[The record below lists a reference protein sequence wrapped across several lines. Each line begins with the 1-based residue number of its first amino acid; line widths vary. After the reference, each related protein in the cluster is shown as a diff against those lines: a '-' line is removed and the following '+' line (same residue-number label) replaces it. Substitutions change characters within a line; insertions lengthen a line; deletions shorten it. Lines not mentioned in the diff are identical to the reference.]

1 MISLVE
7 IPIVADSS
15 PGEAVAESAP
25 DTAVLPAPKK
35 RGRPKGAP
43 NKPKQPVVIQEVPV
57 APSPKKKRATKA
69 QPPSESDE
77 EPPAPRVPSRKRA
90 RPRAPSSS
98 DDEPALPKKRT
109 TRGVPEPPNT
119 QQLAAE
125 VLQLLS
131 SRHVGQANARRAR
144 YASWFA

>member
-1 MISLVE
+1 MSSIVE
-7 IPIVADSS
+7 VPIVADSS
-15 PGEAVAESAP
+15 PGEAVEESAP
-25 DTAVLPAPKK
+25 ETAVLPAPKK

-43 NKPKQPVVIQEVPV
+43 NKPKQPLVIQEVPV
-57 APSPKKKRATKA
+57 APAPKKKRAAKA
-69 QPPSESDE
+69 PPPSESDE
-77 EPPAPRVPSRKRA
+77 EPPTPKPSRKRA

>member
-1 MISLVE
+1 MTSSIVE
-7 IPIVADSS
+7 VPIVADSS
-15 PGEAVAESAP
+15 PGEAVEGNAP
-25 DTAVLPAPKK
+25 EPAVLPTPKK

-43 NKPKQPVVIQEVPV
+43 NKPKQPTPIQEVPV
-57 APSPKKKRATKA
+57 APAPEKKKRAAKP
-69 QPPSESDE
+69 PPSESDE
-77 EPPAPRVPSRKRA
+77 EPPAPKPSRKRA

-98 DDEPALPKKRT
+98 DDEPAPPKKRT
-109 TRGVPEPPNT
+109 TKQPEPPNT

>member
-1 MISLVE
+1 MSSIVE
-7 IPIVADSS
+7 VPIVADSS
-15 PGEAVAESAP
+15 PGEAVEESAP
-25 DTAVLPAPKK
+25 EPAVLPAPKK

-57 APSPKKKRATKA
+57 APSPKKKRATQA
-69 QPPSESDE
+69 PPPSESDE
-77 EPPAPRVPSRKRA
+77 EPPTPKPSRKRA

>member
-1 MISLVE
+1 MTSIVE
-7 IPIVADSS
+7 VPIVADSS
-15 PGEAVAESAP
+15 PGEAVEGNAP
-25 DTAVLPAPKK
+25 EPAVLPTPKK

-57 APSPKKKRATKA
+57 APAPEKKKRAAKA
-69 QPPSESDE
+69 PPPSESDE
-77 EPPAPRVPSRKRA
+77 EPPAPKPSRKRA

-98 DDEPALPKKRT
+98 DDEPAPPKKRT
-109 TRGVPEPPNT
+109 TKQPEPPNT